1 MPVYPI
7 TDITLTQTAR
17 RPVQR
22 MIAQAMADALNADET
37 LSSMLTAAQVADP
50 RRALEEL
57 REGEMIVDCIGQGAR
72 FEPRNRRDGDRSY
85 IVWVAVHAKLRDGRV
100 TNDALDE
107 AGYLAELVQAFF
119 HDPSHNGLTIEN
131 GQTAVLTTSE
141 PFPLSREALFV
152 HGLHMATYQFTWAMV
167 R

>member
-1 MPVYPI
+1 MPHNQNS
-7 TDITLTQTAR
+7 DITLIATPR

-37 LSSMLTAAQVADP
+37 LSSLLTASQVADP
-50 RRALEEL
+50 RRALEDL

-72 FEPRNRRDGDRSY
+72 FEPRNRRDGDRTY
-85 IVWVAVHAKLRDGRV
+85 LVWVAVHAKLRDGRV

-119 HDPSHNGLTIEN
+119 HDPAHNSLTLEN
-131 GQTAVLTTSE
+131 GSMAVLSTSE

-152 HGLHMATYQFTWAMV
+152 HGLHMATYQFSWSMI